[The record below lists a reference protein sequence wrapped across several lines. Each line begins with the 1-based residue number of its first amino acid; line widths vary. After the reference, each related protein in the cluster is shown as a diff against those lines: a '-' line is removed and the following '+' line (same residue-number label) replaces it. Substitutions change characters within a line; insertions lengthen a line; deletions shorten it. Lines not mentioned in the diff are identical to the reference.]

1 MKRTSTWLIRV
12 LHDEVQSAIILF
24 TVTALTVVVSLSS
37 WSSHLISFANTELIN
52 DLTLRSFASE
62 WLLCIFFVIAGIEL
76 RHELAVGSL
85 NSLRAAAVPAFAA
98 LGGMVV
104 PALVFILLSPT
115 PQAWGIAMPT
125 DLPFALAVVAV
136 FGRGVSLP
144 LRAFILSLAIVD
156 DALSVIAISI
166 QSGSFHVHPTLIAI
180 AVGLL
185 LPSKAA
191 STGLQV
197 LRPISSG
204 VALPLFAITALALPL
219 KISDFINDQSFA
231 FTIARLAGKP
241 LGVLAGVA
249 IAIFI
254 ARGITSLNWKETAV
268 VGFVCSMGFSVSLL
282 FAATA
287 NLSATALT
295 ETTAVIVATIPLSA
309 LAGGLALQ
317 LLVRRGQRPSSA

>member
-24 TVTALTVVVSLSS
+24 AVTALTVVVSLSS
-37 WSSHLISFANTELIN
+37 WSSDLIAFANTELAQ
-52 DLTLRSFASE
+52 DLTLRSFASQ
-62 WLLCIFFVIAGIEL
+62 WLLCIFFVVAGIEL
-76 RHELAVGSL
+76 RHELTVGSL
-85 NSLRAAAVPAFAA
+85 NSLRAAVVPAFAA

-104 PALVFILLSPT
+104 PALIFMVFSPV
-115 PQAWGIAMPT
+115 PHAWGVAMPT

-136 FGRGVSLP
+136 FGRGASLP

-166 QSGSFHVHPTLIAI
+166 QSGSFHIHPTLIAI
-180 AVGLL
+180 AIGLL
-185 LPSKAA
+185 LPSKAGD
-191 STGLQV
+191 SGLQF

-204 VALPLFAITALALPL
+204 IALPLFAITALALPL

-231 FTIARLAGKP
+231 FTLARLAGKP
-241 LGVLAGVA
+241 LGVLVGVA
-249 IAIFI
+249 VAVFI

-287 NLSATALT
+287 NLSESALT
-295 ETTAVIVATIPLSA
+295 SMTAAIVATIPLSA
-309 LAGGLALQ
+309 LAGGVALLTLRKQ
-317 LLVRRGQRPSSA
+317 